1 MRQKKS
7 RKQEQKFPRISGIL
21 SVIFP
26 ESWTITWRG
35 IQAMDLTRLSAA
47 VSVRQFSGDKAA
59 VARTCT
65 EGNTV
70 RKCGSYFCKSEET
83 DNAEAIYIALFG
95 VDGNS
100 ANLMEQVKRG
110 KGGKRSGMVRISVV
124 LSLSL

>member
-47 VSVRQFSGDKAA
+47 VSVRQFS
-59 VARTCT
+59 
-65 EGNTV
+65 E
-70 RKCGSYFCKSEET
+70 
-83 DNAEAIYIALFG
+83 
-95 VDGNS
+95 
-100 ANLMEQVKRG
+100 
-110 KGGKRSGMVRISVV
+110 
-124 LSLSL
+124 